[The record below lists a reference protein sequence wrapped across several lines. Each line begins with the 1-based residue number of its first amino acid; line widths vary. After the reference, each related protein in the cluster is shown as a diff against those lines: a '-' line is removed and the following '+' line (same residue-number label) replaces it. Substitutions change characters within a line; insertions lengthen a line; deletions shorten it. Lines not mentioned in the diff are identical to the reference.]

1 MLLEF
6 FSKYI
11 LTNEFASASLGGFF
25 TLAGVRYTYRMQSR
39 REDHQERGNQI
50 QQIKLLISEIN
61 ILFEIFDG
69 ELGRDLENHDIKEPF
84 WETLPIGENVF
95 VFFDSSP
102 QCLSAMGHDT
112 AAKTLRWYA
121 RAKGYVE
128 LIKINN
134 RDIESALS
142 YARSRQD
149 ELHDSRRQITSA
161 SIFTATE
168 DSKKQVHQ
176 SLIQDYARR
185 HGMASNSEAMKMM
198 YFEMKE
204 LTTLVSSMLIKE
216 IAILRKDSFFQRI
229 TKQTI

>member
-39 REDHQERGNQI
+39 REDRQERENHI

-69 ELGRDLENHDIKEPF
+69 ELGCDLAQHDTKEAF

-102 QCLSAMGHDT
+102 QCISAMGHDT

-134 RDIESALS
+134 RDIENALH
-142 YARSRQD
+142 YARTRQD
-149 ELHDSRRQITSA
+149 EIRIARNPNAPPIFPTPDSDINRRT
-161 SIFTATE
+161 
-168 DSKKQVHQ
+168 HQ
-176 SLIQDYARR
+176 DLLQDYARR
-185 HGMASNSEAMKMM
+185 HGMPSNSEAMKFM
-198 YFEMKE
+198 YFEMKN
-204 LTTLVSSMLIKE
+204 LTQLVSSMLTKE
-216 IAILRKDSFFQRI
+216 IVTLRRNSFFQILIR
-229 TKQTI
+229 TKN